1 MERSE
6 IRDYP
11 IRSPKPWLVARHAEG
26 MAQGGDAVDEN
37 GGTSI
42 GDGDREEERPTGN
55 EASPIVHH
63 ARSLPRITLRSIRA
77 TPRSGPPGS
86 FAALRRGGRCPTS
99 SRRPARYGGATFRSR
114 TADMRGDSPRA
125 CGEAIAITRGPR

>member
-6 IRDYP
+6 IRDLRPRIALRFMRATGAWFVARMERSEIRDQP

-55 EASPIVHH
+55 EASPIAHP

-77 TPRSGPPGS
+77 TGLPP
-86 FAALRRGGRCPTS
+86 FP
-99 SRRPARYGGATFRSR
+99 
-114 TADMRGDSPRA
+114 DNV
-125 CGEAIAITRGPR
+125 